1 MCAHVIIMCASGLH
15 HFCTR
20 AHPFSLTC
28 APRARGSCFFLSS
41 TFRSLRL
48 CALSYGGD
56 VSARM
61 SVQVAGS
68 AKSALLAALEPSAS
82 AAAAAPAAG
91 ATCRRKLDQGA
102 HEILSLLSRRCRSG
116 PEGGRGE
123 GLMSE
128 GLGLGVLVHGAVHDV
143 LVHQLLSLAAV

>member
-1 MCAHVIIMCASGLH
+1 MGAYL
-15 HFCTR
+15 
-20 AHPFSLTC
+20 SLS
-28 APRARGSCFFLSS
+28 PMVG
-41 TFRSLRL
+41 
-48 CALSYGGD
+48 
-56 VSARM
+56 M
-61 SVQVAGS
+61 PVQGAGS
-68 AKSALLAALEPSAS
+68 AKSALLAAREPPAS

-128 GLGLGVLVHGAVHDV
+128 GLGLGVLVHEY
-143 LVHQLLSLAAV
+143 LSQAAV